1 MRKLLLSLMLVSGLF
16 AGELTITSDDG
27 FVLYGWLDKP
37 TAVKKSIPIILFAH
51 QFGSNHHMWDNL
63 AKKFNEKGFA
73 TLSVDL
79 RGHGK
84 SIFQNKKENKVITDT
99 RLTHIKEALVQSD
112 KKIGFEKMPT
122 DLIAWLEFIGEDE
135 TLDMENLYLFGS
147 SLGGGAVIPLLNE
160 YDVKGVVTISA
171 GKSKKLTQDI
181 DMALATSMTKAL
193 FIAAKN
199 DPLGAAKR
207 TIEYAKKSILGTSL
221 IISGDG
227 HGGVILPKVEQYIFA
242 FIDNIN

>member
-16 AGELTITSDDG
+16 AGELTIRSDDG
-27 FVLYGWLDKP
+27 FVLHGWLDKP
-37 TAVKKSIPIILFAH
+37 SVAKKLNPIILFAH
-51 QFGSNHHMWDNL
+51 QFGSDHHMWDSL

-84 SIFQNKKENKVITDT
+84 SIFQNKKENRVITDT
-99 RLTHIKEALVQSD
+99 RLAHIKEALMQSD
-112 KKIGFEKMPT
+112 KNIGFEKIPA
-122 DLIAWLEFIGEDE
+122 DLIEWLEFVSEDE
-135 TLDMENLYLFGS
+135 TVDMQNLYLFGS
-147 SLGGGAVIPLLNE
+147 SLGGGTIIPLLNE
-160 YDVKGVVTISA
+160 YDAKGVVTISA
-171 GKSKKLTQDI
+171 GKSKKLAQDI

-199 DPLGAAKR
+199 DPLGAAER
-207 TIEYAKKSILGTSL
+207 TAEYANKSISGTSL

-242 FIDNIN
+242 FIDNID